1 MMIKSLVFKEEPP
14 AADEYVKMRKDAGW
28 SVYKDMDAVRKGLD
42 NSLYHIIVR
51 KGSELIAMGR
61 VIGDGSITFY
71 IQDII
76 VSREYQGKGIGT
88 VIMKRIMDF
97 IYDTTADGA
106 VVGLFAA
113 KDKESFYKKFHF
125 IIRPNESGGSGMIQ
139 YRNRRF

>member
-1 MMIKSLVFKEEPP
+1 MIKSLVFKEEPP
-14 AADEYVKMRKDAGW
+14 TADEYVKMRKDAGW
-28 SVYKDMDAVRKGLD
+28 SVYKDMDAVRKGLA

-71 IQDII
+71 IQDIV

-88 VIMKRIMDF
+88 MIMNRIMDY
-97 IYDTTADGA
+97 ISGTAADSA

-113 KDKESFYKKFHF
+113 KDKESFYKKFNF
-125 IIRPNESGGSGMIQ
+125 IPRPNESGGSGMIQ
-139 YRNRRF
+139 YWNRRF